1 MKVLGY
7 AALIVLLIPLQVVL
21 VDRISLFDVRPD
33 LALVA
38 VCLIGLYRGEMDA
51 LLAGVALGFAQ
62 DLFSGGTHWGNLC
75 LKPIL
80 GLIAGLASRNLVN
93 LTWAFA
99 FGLIL
104 SLSVFSGTVM
114 YLLKAFTGPG
124 ASFFLAARSI
134 ILPQA
139 CYDAL
144 VGLALLKLLQ
154 RWRASRAPQTALG
167 YE

>member
-7 AALIVLLIPLQVVL
+7 AALILLLVPLQVVL
-21 VDRISLFDVRPD
+21 VDRISLFGVRPD

-51 LLAGVALGFAQ
+51 LLAGIAIGFAQ
-62 DLFSGGTHWGNLC
+62 DLFSGGVYWGNLC

-93 LTWAFA
+93 LTWVFA
-99 FGLIL
+99 FSLIL
-104 SLSVFSGTVM
+104 SLSVLSGTVM
-114 YLLKAFTGPG
+114 YLLKAFTGAG
-124 ASFFLAARSI
+124 ASFFPAARGI

-144 VGLALLKLLQ
+144 VGLALLKLMQ
-154 RWRASRAPQTALG
+154 RWRASRTPQTALN

>member
-7 AALIVLLIPLQVVL
+7 AALILLLVPLQVVF
-21 VDRISLFDVRPD
+21 VDRISLFDIRPD

-51 LLAGVALGFAQ
+51 LLAGIAIGFAQ
-62 DLFSGGTHWGNLC
+62 DLLSGGGQWGNLC

-93 LTWAFA
+93 LTWLFA

-104 SLSVFSGTVM
+104 CLSVLSGTVM
-114 YLLKAFTGPG
+114 YLLKAYTGPG
-124 ASFFLAARSI
+124 ASFFLSASGI

-144 VGLALLKLLQ
+144 VGLALFKLLQ
-154 RWRASRAPQTALG
+154 RGRASRTPQSALS

>member
-7 AALIVLLIPLQVVL
+7 AWLILLLVPLQVVL
-21 VDRISLFDVRPD
+21 VDRISIFGVRPD
-33 LALVA
+33 LPLVA

-51 LLAGVALGFAQ
+51 LLAGIAMGFAQ
-62 DLFSGGTHWGNLC
+62 DLFSGGGQWSNLC

-93 LTWAFA
+93 LTWLFA

-104 SLSVFSGTVM
+104 CLSVLSGTVM
-114 YLLKAFTGPG
+114 YLLKAYTGPG
-124 ASFFLAARSI
+124 ASFFLAAHSI

-144 VGLALLKLLQ
+144 VGLALFKLLQ
-154 RWRASRAPQTALG
+154 RPRASRTLRTALS

>member
-1 MKVLGY
+1 M
-7 AALIVLLIPLQVVL
+7 
-21 VDRISLFDVRPD
+21 
-33 LALVA
+33 
-38 VCLIGLYRGEMDA
+38 
-51 LLAGVALGFAQ
+51 LAGIELGFAQ
-62 DLFSGGTHWGNLC
+62 DLFSGSGQWGNLC
-75 LKPIL
+75 LTPIL

-93 LTWAFA
+93 LTWLFA

-104 SLSVFSGTVM
+104 CLSVLSGTIM

-124 ASFFLAARSI
+124 ASFFLAAHGI

-154 RWRASRAPQTALG
+154 RWYPSRTPQTALS

>member
-7 AALIVLLIPLQVVL
+7 AALILLVVPLQVVL
-21 VDRISLFDVRPD
+21 VDRISIFDIRPD

-38 VCLIGLYRGEMDA
+38 VCLIGLYCGEMEA
-51 LLAGVALGFAQ
+51 LLAGIAIGFAQ
-62 DLFSGGTHWGNLC
+62 DLFSGGGQWSNLC

-80 GLIAGLASRNLVN
+80 GLIAGLASRNLLN
-93 LTWAFA
+93 LTWLFA
-99 FGLIL
+99 VGLIL
-104 SLSVFSGTVM
+104 CLSVLSGTIM
-114 YLLKAFTGPG
+114 YLLKAFTGPD

-144 VGLALLKLLQ
+144 VGLVLLKLLQ
-154 RWRASRAPQTALG
+154 RRRASRTPQTALS

>member
-7 AALIVLLIPLQVVL
+7 AALVLLLVPLQVVL
-21 VDRISLFDVRPD
+21 VDRISLFGVRPD

-38 VCLIGLYRGEMDA
+38 VCLIGLASGEVDA
-51 LLAGVALGFAQ
+51 LLAGLALGFAQ
-62 DLFSGGTHWGNLC
+62 DLFSGSAHWGNLC

-80 GLIAGLASRNLVN
+80 GLIAGLVSRNLIN
-93 LTWAFA
+93 LTWVFA

-104 SLSVFSGTVM
+104 SLSALSGTIM

-124 ASFFLAARSI
+124 GSFFLAARDI

-144 VGLALLKLLQ
+144 VGLALFKLMQ
-154 RWRASRAPQTALG
+154 RWRASRVPQTALG

>member
-7 AALIVLLIPLQVVL
+7 AVLILLLVPLQVVL
-21 VDRISLFDVRPD
+21 VDRISLFDIRPD

-51 LLAGVALGFAQ
+51 LLAGIAIGFAQ
-62 DLFSGGTHWGNLC
+62 DLLSGGGQWGNLC

-80 GLIAGLASRNLVN
+80 GLLAGLASRNLVN
-93 LTWAFA
+93 LTWLFT

-104 SLSVFSGTVM
+104 CLSVLSGTVM
-114 YLLKAFTGPG
+114 YLLKSFTAPD
-124 ASFFLAARSI
+124 ASFFLAAHGI

-154 RWRASRAPQTALG
+154 RSRASRTPQTALS

>member
-7 AALIVLLIPLQVVL
+7 AALILFLVPLQVVL
-21 VDRISLFDVRPD
+21 VDRISIFDIRPD

-38 VCLIGLYRGEMDA
+38 VCLIGLYCGEMDA
-51 LLAGVALGFAQ
+51 LVAGIAIGFAQ
-62 DLFSGGTHWGNLC
+62 DLLSGGGQWANLF

-93 LTWAFA
+93 LTWLFA
-99 FGLIL
+99 FGLL
-104 SLSVFSGTVM
+104 LGLSVLSGTVM

-124 ASFFLAARSI
+124 ASFFLATRGI

-144 VGLALLKLLQ
+144 IGLALLQLLQ
-154 RWRASRAPQTALG
+154 RWRAYRTPQTALS

>member
-7 AALIVLLIPLQVVL
+7 AALILFVVPLQVVL
-21 VDRISLFDVRPD
+21 VDRISLFDIRPD

-38 VCLIGLYRGEMDA
+38 VCLIGLYCGEMEA
-51 LLAGVALGFAQ
+51 LVAGIAIGFAQ
-62 DLFSGGTHWGNLC
+62 DLFSGGGQWGNLC

-80 GLIAGLASRNLVN
+80 GLIAGLASRNLIN
-93 LTWAFA
+93 LTWLFA

-104 SLSVFSGTVM
+104 CLSLLSGTVM
-114 YLLKAFTGPG
+114 YLLKAFTAPG
-124 ASFFLAARSI
+124 ASFFLAARGI

-139 CYDAL
+139 CYDA
-144 VGLALLKLLQ
+144 VVALALLTLMQ
-154 RWRASRAPQTALG
+154 RWWAPRTPQTALS

>member
-7 AALIVLLIPLQVVL
+7 AALILLLVPLQVVL
-21 VDRISLFDVRPD
+21 VDRISLFDIRPD

-51 LLAGVALGFAQ
+51 LLAGIAMGFAQ
-62 DLFSGGTHWGNLC
+62 DLFSGGGQWSNLC

-93 LTWAFA
+93 LTWVFA
-99 FGLIL
+99 FSLIF
-104 SLSVFSGTVM
+104 SLSILSGTVM
-114 YLLKAFTGPG
+114 YVLKAFTGTG
-124 ASFFLAARSI
+124 ASLFLAARDI

-144 VGLALLKLLQ
+144 LGLALLKLLQ
-154 RWRASRAPQTALG
+154 RWRAFRTPETELS

>member
-7 AALIVLLIPLQVVL
+7 AALILILVPLQVVL
-21 VDRISLFDVRPD
+21 VDRISLFGIRPD

-38 VCLIGLYRGEMDA
+38 VCLIGLYRGETEA
-51 LLAGVALGFAQ
+51 LLAGLAIGFAQ
-62 DLFSGGTHWGNLC
+62 DLFSGGVHWGNLC

-93 LTWAFA
+93 LTWVFA

-104 SLSVFSGTVM
+104 SLSVLSGTVM

-124 ASFFLAARSI
+124 ASFFLAARGI

>member
-7 AALIVLLIPLQVVL
+7 AALILLLVPLQVVF

-33 LALVA
+33 LALVV
-38 VCLIGLYRGEMDA
+38 VCLIGLFRGEMDA
-51 LLAGVALGFAQ
+51 LLAGIAIGFAQ
-62 DLFSGGTHWGNLC
+62 DLFSGGGQWGNLC

-93 LTWAFA
+93 LTWLFA

-104 SLSVFSGTVM
+104 CLSVLSGTVM

-124 ASFFLAARSI
+124 ASFFFAAHGI

-144 VGLALLKLLQ
+144 VGLALFKLMQ
-154 RWRASRAPQTALG
+154 HWRASRTPQTALS

>member
-7 AALIVLLIPLQVVL
+7 AALILLLVPLQVVL
-21 VDRISLFDVRPD
+21 VDRISLFDIRPD

-51 LLAGVALGFAQ
+51 LLAGIAMGFAQ
-62 DLFSGGTHWGNLC
+62 DLFSGGGQWSNLC

-93 LTWAFA
+93 LTWLFA

-104 SLSVFSGTVM
+104 CLSVLSGTVM
-114 YLLKAFTGPG
+114 YLLKAYTGPG
-124 ASFFLAARSI
+124 ASFFLSASGI

-139 CYDAL
+139 CYDSL
-144 VGLALLKLLQ
+144 VGLALFKLLQ
-154 RWRASRAPQTALG
+154 RGRASRTPQSALS

>member
-7 AALIVLLIPLQVVL
+7 AALILLLVPLQVVL
-21 VDRISLFDVRPD
+21 VDRISIFDIRPD

-38 VCLIGLYRGEMDA
+38 VCLIGLYCGEMEA
-51 LLAGVALGFAQ
+51 LLAGIAIGFSQ
-62 DLFSGGTHWGNLC
+62 DLFSGGGQWVNLC

-80 GLIAGLASRNLVN
+80 GLIAGLASRNLLN
-93 LTWAFA
+93 LTWLFA
-99 FGLIL
+99 VGLIL
-104 SLSVFSGTVM
+104 CLSVLSGTIM
-114 YLLKAFTGPG
+114 YLLKAFTAPG

-154 RWRASRAPQTALG
+154 RRRASRTPQTALS